1 MSFPIHPIMEQSFA
15 LIDQEI
21 GEHNFSPAEYAIVR
35 RVIHSTAD
43 FEFKHLIRFSSE
55 QLRREL
61 PPVPLRTHCHGRG
74 HGQTGCSWVGGTN
87 FWQPGD

>member
-1 MSFPIHPIMEQSFA
+1 MEQSFA

-43 FEFKHLIRFSSE
+43 FEFKHLIRFSRAIE
-55 QLRREL
+55 AGIAACAAY
-61 PPVPLRTHCHGRG
+61 PLSRTWAWSNR
-74 HGQTGCSWVGGTN
+74 V
-87 FWQPGD
+87 

>member
-1 MSFPIHPIMEQSFA
+1 MEQSFA

-43 FEFKHLIRFSSE
+43 FEFKHRFDSVSK
-55 QLRREL
+55 RREL

-74 HGQTGCSWVGGTN
+74 SNRV
-87 FWQPGD
+87 